1 MNALMRALKDNH
13 FNNSFSQDHQDQA
26 REVSLEVQV
35 VSLVA
40 QVVSRDL
47 DRDSREEAREVSQAV
62 VLAASLEVPGVA
74 LEEAL
79 AAILKCQ
86 WDRPQALL
94 HKCNNYP
101 LASHS
106 KVPVV

>member
-1 MNALMRALKDNH
+1 MRALKDNH
-13 FNNSFSQDHQDQA
+13 FNNSFSRDHQDQA
-26 REVSLEVQV
+26 REVSLEFQV

-47 DRDSREEAREVSQAV
+47 DRDSREEALEVSQAV
-62 VLAASLEVPGVA
+62 VLAASLEV

-86 WDRPQALL
+86 WDRHQALL

-106 KVPVV
+106 KVPVA

>member
-1 MNALMRALKDNH
+1 MRALKDNH
-13 FNNSFSQDHQDQA
+13 FNNSFSLHHQDKA
-26 REVSLEVQV
+26 REVSL
-35 VSLVA
+35 
-40 QVVSRDL
+40 DL
-47 DRDSREEAREVSQAV
+47 DRDSREVVLADSLEIPEVAQVEALEVSQAV
-62 VLAASLEVPGVA
+62 VLVASREVLVVDR
-74 LEEAL
+74 

-86 WDRPQALL
+86 PDRPLALL